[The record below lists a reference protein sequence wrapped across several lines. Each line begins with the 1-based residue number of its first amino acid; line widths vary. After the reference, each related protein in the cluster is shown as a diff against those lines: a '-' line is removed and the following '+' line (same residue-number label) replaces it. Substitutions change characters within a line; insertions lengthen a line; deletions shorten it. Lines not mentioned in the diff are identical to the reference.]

1 MELTSENLKSIL
13 CKSNDMVF
21 SEIYVNGDEMLPATL
36 LFVDGLADKSVI
48 NNNILKPLEQESKL
62 KKAKNTKDIIEMI
75 SRGAVYCHAQKIRD
89 NIDDVIDDVLTGSTA
104 LIFDMGR
111 IALTFDTKGY
121 EKRSITEPANESVI
135 KGAKDSFVEN
145 LRTNTATVRNKIRSK
160 SLVIRETIIGKRT
173 LTPVAMVYID
183 GITNMDLV
191 NGVRRKLD
199 GIDIEG
205 VTSVG
210 FIEENLIERKYSS
223 FPQVISTERPDKFC
237 ANILEG
243 RVGIIVGGY
252 PVSYII
258 PATLAQF
265 LQAPEDYAQNYINS
279 SIMRILRY
287 ILMSITLLLP
297 AIYIVLVQFN
307 QGMIPSELAISI
319 ASTEEGVPFPSFLQT
334 ILMVLAFEVLQ
345 EAGIR
350 LPRSI
355 GQVVPVVGA
364 LIVGDAAVK
373 AKMISPVVVIVI
385 AATAAAS
392 YAMPND
398 DFRLS
403 LRIWRF
409 LVIVLSSVL
418 GLIGLSIGI
427 IFILHHLCKIENFG
441 VPYLSPFAGI
451 DKEEL
456 KDTLVRLPLSW
467 YKNRPSTLKA
477 NDKRRQ
483 K

>member
-13 CKSNDMVF
+13 GKSNDIVF
-21 SEIYVNGDEMLPATL
+21 TEIYINGNKKIPVTMLL
-36 LFVDGLADKSVI
+36 VDGLIDRSLI
-48 NNNILKPLEQESKL
+48 NNDILKSLEQESKL
-62 KKAKNTKDIIEMI
+62 SEAKSTKDVIEMI
-75 SRGAVYCHAQKIRD
+75 NHGVVHYHAQKIR
-89 NIDDVIDDVLTGSTA
+89 NNFDDVVNDVLTGSTA
-104 LIFDMGR
+104 LIFDKEKV
-111 IALTFDTKGY
+111 AVTFDTKGY
-121 EKRSITEPANESVI
+121 EKRSITEPTNESVI

-145 LRTNTATVRNKIRSK
+145 LRTNTATVRNKIRTK
-160 SLVIRETIIGKRT
+160 NLIIQETIVGKQT
-173 LTPVAMVYID
+173 LTPIAMVYIY

-191 NGVRRKLD
+191 NEIKTRLD
-199 GIDIEG
+199 KIDIEG

-210 FIEENLIERKYSS
+210 FIEEYIIDKKYSS

-243 RVGIIVGGY
+243 RVGIIIGGY

-258 PATLAQF
+258 PATFSQF

-279 SIMRILRY
+279 SIIRFLRY
-287 ILMSITLLLP
+287 ILLFVSLLAP

-307 QGMIPSELAISI
+307 QSMISSELAVSI
-319 ASTEEGVPFPSFLQT
+319 ASTEEGVPFPSYIQVIF
-334 ILMVLAFEVLQ
+334 MVLAFETLQ

-350 LPRSI
+350 LPRII
-355 GQVVPVVGA
+355 GQLIPIIGA

-373 AKMISPVVVIVI
+373 AKMISPIVVIVI
-385 AATAAAS
+385 ATTAVAS
-392 YAMPND
+392 YTMPND
-398 DFRLS
+398 DFRLA

-409 LVIVLSSVL
+409 LIIILSSIL

-427 IFILHHLCKIENFG
+427 ILILHHLCKIETFG
-441 VPYLSPFAGI
+441 IPYMSPFVKI

-456 KDTLVRLPLSW
+456 KDTIIRFPLSW
-467 YKNRPSTLKA
+467 YRKRPSTL
-477 NDKRRQ
+477 NVTNKRRQ